1 MPRKLNN
8 LSFELITQAKY
19 DFVIIG
25 AGCSGLSLL
34 LRMLK
39 SGRFDDKKFL
49 LVDRDQ
55 VKTNDRTWCF
65 WEQSPGFF
73 EHLVY
78 REWANLD
85 FFGEQFSATLRVS
98 PYHYKMIRGV
108 DFYAYCFGEIA
119 KYPQVDKLFGDVKEV
134 TEKSGKKTLLID
146 NNQLDLGDAVIFN
159 SILKE
164 KKSKKDLVLLQHFKG
179 WVIEADKPVFDP
191 QQATLMDFRIDQRHG
206 TSFVYVLPF
215 TETTALVEFTLFT
228 PSLLK
233 DEEYDEGLRSYIQ
246 TYLEIDSFQVK
257 EQEFGIIPMTN
268 RVHPFYENGI
278 YHIGTAGGQTKAS
291 TGYTFRFIQ
300 KQSEQIVN
308 ALINGAPLSSI
319 PKQPSRFRFY
329 DNTLLHI
336 LYHDKLPGKK
346 IFSILFRKNDPRRVL
361 RFLDNEST
369 LTDELKIT
377 ASLPTWPFLK
387 AAVASCF

>member
-1 MPRKLNN
+1 
-8 LSFELITQAKY
+8 LSTHSKY

-39 SGRFDDKKFL
+39 SGRFSDKKFL

-65 WEQSPGFF
+65 WERSPGFF

-78 REWANLD
+78 REWCNLD
-85 FFGEQFSATLRVS
+85 FFGEEFSATLDVS
-98 PYHYKMIRGV
+98 PYQYKMIRGV

-119 KYPQVDKLFGDVKEV
+119 KYPQVDKVFGDVNDLVHKN
-134 TEKSGKKTLLID
+134 GKTILRMD
-146 NNQLDLGDAVIFN
+146 HRELDLGNAVVFN

-164 KKSKKDLVLLQHFKG
+164 KKSAKDLVLLQHFKG
-179 WVIEADKPVFDP
+179 WVIEAEKPVFDP
-191 QQATLMDFRIDQRHG
+191 RQATLMDFRVHQRYG

-215 TETTALVEFTLFT
+215 TEHAALVEYTLFT
-228 PSLLK
+228 RSLLK
-233 DEEYDEGLRSYIQ
+233 DEQYDQELKDYLREYSGV
-246 TYLEIDSFQVK
+246 TSFQVK
-257 EQEFGIIPMTN
+257 EQEFGIIPMSN
-268 RVHPFYENGI
+268 RVHPFYKDGI
-278 YHIGTAGGQTKAS
+278 YNIGTAGGQTKAS

-308 ALINGAPLSSI
+308 TLIDGGSLSSI
-319 PKQPSRFRFY
+319 PKPPSRFRFY

-336 LYHDKLPGKK
+336 LYHDQLPGKQ
-346 IFSILFRKNDPRRVL
+346 IFSTLFRKNDPGRVL
-361 RFLDNEST
+361 RFLDNESS
-369 LTDELKIT
+369 LADEFRIT
-377 ASLPTWPFLK
+377 SSLPTWPFLK
-387 AAVASCF
+387 AAVRTVLS

>member
-1 MPRKLNN
+1 
-8 LSFELITQAKY
+8 
-19 DFVIIG
+19 
-25 AGCSGLSLL
+25 
-34 LRMLK
+34 MLK
-39 SGRFDDKKFL
+39 SEHFGDKTFL

-78 REWANLD
+78 REWSKLD
-85 FFGEQFSATLRVS
+85 FFGDQFSATLDVS

-134 TEKSGKKTLLID
+134 AEKNGRKALLID
-146 NNQLDLGDAVIFN
+146 NNELDLGDAIVFN

-179 WVIEADKPVFDP
+179 WVIETDKSVFDP
-191 QQATLMDFRIDQRHG
+191 RQATLMDFRIDQRHG

-215 TETTALVEFTLFT
+215 TEQAALVEYTLFT

-233 DEEYDEGLRSYIQ
+233 DEQYDEGLQSYIQ
-246 TYLEIDSFQVK
+246 SYLGISSFHVK

-268 RVHPFYENGI
+268 RVHPFYSNGV
-278 YHIGTAGGQTKAS
+278 YNLGTAGGQTKAS

-308 ALINGAPLSSI
+308 ALVNGSPLFSI
-319 PKQPSRFRFY
+319 AKPPSRFRFY

-336 LYHDKLPGKK
+336 LYHDQLPGKQ
-346 IFSILFRKNDPRRVL
+346 IFSTLFKKNDPRRVL

-369 LTDELKIT
+369 FADELKIT
-377 ASLPTWPFLK
+377 SSLPTWPFLK
-387 AAVASCF
+387 AAVKTILP